1 MNYFDFHIDLSFLIS
16 EIKLGDLYR
25 TKDFI
30 ESSSSALH
38 GEINVETIKFII
50 R

>member
-16 EIKLGDLYR
+16 EIELGDLYR

-30 ESSSSALH
+30 GSGSSALH
-38 GEINVETIKFII
+38 GEINVDTIKFTI